1 MLAWLLCCGSGRA
14 VWAEGEGVAE
24 AFVGGW
30 VATSQRGRRTC
41 RSEVV
46 EVKVEV
52 EGEGEGEPAGT
63 NTSGT
68 SRAEQGKAVQCR
80 LIEATG

>member
-1 MLAWLLCCGSGRA
+1 MS
-14 VWAEGEGVAE
+14 V
-24 AFVGGW
+24 
-30 VATSQRGRRTC
+30 RG
-41 RSEVV
+41 V

-52 EGEGEGEPAGT
+52 EVEGKGEPAGT